1 MRAALI
7 GRVVVLVAGVMGIVP
22 GVSFGAGWSVV
33 PSPNPPGPSNGAL
46 SGVSCTAPA
55 ACTAVGM
62 STNGAG
68 PPFGVTLAERWD
80 GTRWRIEPTPAP
92 SAVRSELS
100 SVSCGSAAAC
110 TAVGSYTNGSGVQFV
125 LAEGWNGSRWT
136 IQPTP
141 ALAGDYL
148 SSVSCVSATTC
159 MAVGQSNGS
168 VLAEAWNGTRWTIVP
183 TPASVFVNAGLS
195 GVSCTAATACTAVGY
210 TGNRLLAAR
219 WNGKTWAIQPTLNPA
234 KTQASSFSSVSCSS
248 VAACTAVGSSNPDSG
263 GYLTLAE
270 GWNGK
275 RWAIEP
281 IPSPAETPL
290 PIPSGISCASANAC
304 TAVGPESSDAN
315 GQVTWAER
323 WNGAR
328 WAIQSTP
335 TPSGGAGSVLSGVS
349 CTAAACIAVGQHA
362 YVQDPAPATSAALA
376 ERWNSAGWAIQATP
390 DPVGPSAS
398 SLAGVSCAAATA
410 CSAVGTATSNV
421 RTAVGMTL
429 VERWTGKRWSIQS
442 TLTPTSSQN
451 ELAGVSCSAVAACT
465 AVGYAVDPFFSFGP
479 LAEGWSGAGWAGEKP
494 APVSDSLL
502 LGVSCASPS
511 ACTGVGYQNGGGGG
525 GNLLAERWDGTKWTS
540 QSLPIP
546 SGEPY
551 GEFYGVSCTSV
562 SACTAVGSAF
572 DGQGTGIT
580 LAERWNGTS
589 WTIQPTPS
597 PAGARFSNLSAISC
611 TSASACTAVGLAYH
625 GSGTDTTTLAEHYD
639 GTSWTIQPTPTPAGA
654 PANSLS
660 GVSCASTAACT
671 AVGRYTTSAGVQASL
686 AERWNG
692 TSWAIVPTPRPPG
705 AHGSVLSGVSCTA
718 ASACT
723 AVGDY
728 DTIAPTITKTLVEV
742 YR

>member
-168 VLAEAWNGTRWTIVP
+168 VLAEAWNGTRWTIVL
-183 TPASVFVNAGLS
+183 TPVSVFVNAGPPGVVHGRDGVHGRWLHRQPTS
-195 GVSCTAATACTAVGY
+195 GGAMEREDVGDPAHFEPGQDPGQFVLERVLLIGGRLHRGRLFSTPTAAVTLPWLRGG
-210 TGNRLLAAR
+210 TGSAGRSSRYPAPRKPLCRSHLGFPAR
-219 WNGKTWAIQPTLNPA
+219 
-234 KTQASSFSSVSCSS
+234 
-248 VAACTAVGSSNPDSG
+248 
-263 GYLTLAE
+263 
-270 GWNGK
+270 
-275 RWAIEP
+275 R
-281 IPSPAETPL
+281 
-290 PIPSGISCASANAC
+290 ANAC
-304 TAVGPESSDAN
+304 TAVWPQSSDAN
-315 GQVTWAER
+315 GQVTWAKR

-362 YVQDPAPATSAALA
+362 YVQDPAPAVRARRWRSGGIQRAGRSRRHPTRSGRRPAAL
-376 ERWNSAGWAIQATP
+376 RG
-390 DPVGPSAS
+390 
-398 SLAGVSCAAATA
+398 SCAAATA

-465 AVGYAVDPFFSFGP
+465 AVGYAVDPFFGFGP

-502 LGVSCASPS
+502 LGVSGRRFAERVHRRGLPKRWRRRW
-511 ACTGVGYQNGGGGG
+511 Y
-525 GNLLAERWDGTKWTS
+525 LLAQRWDGTKWTS

-546 SGEPY
+546 FGEQY

-589 WTIQPTPS
+589 WTTNRP
-597 PAGARFSNLSAISC
+597 PAPPARASAICRRSR
-611 TSASACTAVGLAYH
+611 
-625 GSGTDTTTLAEHYD
+625 
-639 GTSWTIQPTPTPAGA
+639 A
-654 PANSLS
+654 P
-660 GVSCASTAACT
+660 
-671 AVGRYTTSAGVQASL
+671 R
-686 AERWNG
+686 
-692 TSWAIVPTPRPPG
+692 RPP
-705 AHGSVLSGVSCTA
+705 APQSGSPTTA
-718 ASACT
+718 
-723 AVGDY
+723 
-728 DTIAPTITKTLVEV
+728 
-742 YR
+742 R